1 MFVLALFFCL
11 TAAAQTPID
20 FSYAGYAGGGVSA
33 PMPPALISVR
43 PGGGD
48 DTALLQGA
56 LDHVSALSPQANGF
70 RGAVLLRPGRYR
82 VAGRLEIR
90 TSGVVLRGS
99 GNATIVASGKGRR
112 TLIEIGNATDPVTGP
127 PVRITDETVPAGG
140 RTLTLESVA
149 GLKPGDHIVITRPST
164 AEWIASL
171 QMRGLPGTFANQRL
185 DWAPGSRNLVWDRTV
200 TEVDAASKR
209 ITVDAPVTTALER
222 RYGGGSVAPVAANAP
237 AVHIGIENLTL
248 ESEFDAA
255 NPRDEEHSW
264 IAVALDRV
272 EDAWVRGV
280 VARHFAGSAVRV
292 GPRARR
298 ITVEACRSEQ
308 PVSEPGGY
316 RRQSFLVEGQQV
328 LVRQCTSEQGMNDF
342 AVGLLAAGPT
352 GCLDSTATGALGP
365 SGSFESW
372 ASGVLYE
379 RVRIEGS
386 GIRLSNDGSRSQGAG
401 WTAAN
406 SVVWNCDAKDIQA
419 HGPVGADNL
428 VNRSPEPLNQTQL
441 AKRTGAKLTP
451 PAPNDSE
458 TAAIPEFR
466 PKKDAVAA
474 RRLPQLPVQIVN
486 GRFVADGKVLWG
498 GAVND
503 GWWRGSQIPAVAPEG
518 GGFAITRFIPGRTG
532 PGLTEDLPALA
543 ARMVAQG
550 TPFYQSIPGLWYD
563 RRRDEHS
570 INWRADANVW
580 APFYEMPWARSGTGT
595 AADGLSQFDLSR
607 FNNWYYERF
616 REFGQLCDRNG
627 LVLYHN
633 LYNTH
638 NTLEIPPHWIDYP
651 WRPANN
657 INNTGLPEPPPI
669 EPGNHLHV
677 ANEVYDVSNPV
688 RRALHHAFILH
699 ELDELGGAQ
708 NVFFCIGA
716 QFAGPLSFQEF
727 FQDTVAEW
735 EKKTGRTVRLQL
747 ATSKD
752 ITDAILAD
760 PTRARQVAVIDMR
773 YWQYK
778 PDGSLWA
785 PPGGK
790 NLAFREMIAKDFG
803 RSDDAPANTTPLQV
817 YRQVREY
824 HDRYPDKAIVA
835 WHGGTGPI
843 PTLMAGGAQV
853 LMRNPSG
860 GHGQGRTVDKTV
872 LDGFV
877 REQLATT
884 LMNMK
889 PRDGVAA
896 DPEQTWCLADDRSES
911 VLLYSLAGSSIT
923 LLQALPRNSYTG
935 LWFDPRTGN
944 TRPLESPISASA
956 GAVIQK
962 PTVEAWLVLLRAS
975 R

>member
-1 MFVLALFFCL
+1 M
-11 TAAAQTPID
+11 I
-20 FSYAGYAGGGVSA
+20 
-33 PMPPALISVR
+33 
-43 PGGGD
+43 
-48 DTALLQGA
+48 
-56 LDHVSALSPQANGF
+56 
-70 RGAVLLRPGRYR
+70 
-82 VAGRLEIR
+82 
-90 TSGVVLRGS
+90 
-99 GNATIVASGKGRR
+99 
-112 TLIEIGNATDPVTGP
+112 
-127 PVRITDETVPAGG
+127 
-140 RTLTLESVA
+140 
-149 GLKPGDHIVITRPST
+149 
-164 AEWIASL
+164 
-171 QMRGLPGTFANQRL
+171 
-185 DWAPGSRNLVWDRTV
+185 
-200 TEVDAASKR
+200 
-209 ITVDAPVTTALER
+209 DAPVTTALEH
-222 RYGGGSVAPVAANAP
+222 RYGGGTVALIATGAP
-237 AVHIGIENLTL
+237 MARAGIENLTL

-298 ITVEACRSEQ
+298 ITIEACRSEQ

-328 LVRQCTSEQGMNDF
+328 LVRQCWSEQGMNDF
-342 AVGLLAAGPT
+342 AAGLLAAGPNVF
-352 GCLDSTATGALGP
+352 LDSTATRALGP
-365 SGSFESW
+365 SGPFESW

-379 RVRIEGS
+379 RVRVEGS
-386 GIRLSNDGSRSQGAG
+386 GIRLTADSSRSQGAG

-406 SVVWNCDAKDIQA
+406 SVIWNCDAKDIEA
-419 HGPVGADNL
+419 RGPEGADNM
-428 VNRSPEPLNQTQL
+428 VNRSPEPLYESQL
-441 AKRTGAKLTP
+441 ARRTGGKLTASRSP
-451 PAPNDSE
+451 PPRRRRIFRSS
-458 TAAIPEFR
+458 IPGR
-466 PKKDAVAA
+466 TRS
-474 RRLPQLPVQIVN
+474 RRLLQLPVQIVN
-486 GRFVADGKVLWG
+486 GRFVAGGKVLWG

-503 GWWRGSQIPAVAPEG
+503 GWWRGQAIPAAAVDAG
-518 GGFAITRFIPGRTG
+518 GIALTRFVPGRTG

-570 INWRADANVW
+570 IASRTDGNVW

-688 RRALHHAFILH
+688 RRALHRAFILH
-699 ELDELGGAQ
+699 ELDQLGETR
-708 NVFFCIGA
+708 NLFFCLGA

-735 EKKTGRTVRLQL
+735 EKKTGRTVRIQL

-760 PTRARQVAVIDMR
+760 PVRARQVAVIDMR

-785 PPGGK
+785 PPGRK

-803 RSDDAPANTTPLQV
+803 QIGRRS
-817 YRQVREY
+817 REY
-824 HDRYPDKAIVA
+824 HAAASLPAGARISRPLPGQSHRGVA
-835 WHGGTGPI
+835 WRHRSHPHSDGG
-843 PTLMAGGAQV
+843 
-853 LMRNPSG
+853 R
-860 GHGQGRTVDKTV
+860 
-872 LDGFV
+872 
-877 REQLATT
+877 
-884 LMNMK
+884 
-889 PRDGVAA
+889 
-896 DPEQTWCLADDRSES
+896 
-911 VLLYSLAGSSIT
+911 
-923 LLQALPRNSYTG
+923 
-935 LWFDPRTGN
+935 
-944 TRPLESPISASA
+944 SASA
-956 GAVIQK
+956 DAQSIRRPRPGQNRGQDHARRLCPRAARHNPHEHEAEGRSDRRSGTELVPDRRSRRDRADLLARRPLYQAAARPSAGPLQRTVVRPAHRQHAPDGNARLPYGRRRNPETDGRTLADPAARKSVEHYLSIAK
-962 PTVEAWLVLLRAS
+962 PNNVSPAATARYCVPS
-975 R
+975 SS